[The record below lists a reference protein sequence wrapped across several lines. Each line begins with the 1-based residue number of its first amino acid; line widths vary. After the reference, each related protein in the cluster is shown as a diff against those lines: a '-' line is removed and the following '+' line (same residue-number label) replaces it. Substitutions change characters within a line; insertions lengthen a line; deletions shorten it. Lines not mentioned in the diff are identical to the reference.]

1 MSETDLAWDFFLA
14 HAGADVELAER
25 LFELLADSSRVFLD
39 SRCLQLGDDWDTI
52 LADAQRR
59 SLITVVLVSRN
70 TTSAYY
76 QREEV
81 AAAIALAREDGD
93 KHRVVP
99 VYLDSSAEKSVTPY
113 GLRLKHGISIGDTCG
128 LPEAAAE
135 LLSLRRSL
143 GEPIHIRKSDSG
155 KDLSTR
161 PVARRERI
169 AVLRWLKRLPDEFES
184 HFRELWRI
192 GIGKHRPP
200 EEEAD
205 RLHEQRRG
213 LLRSCTCIEEKLPEM
228 FRQVGPSEQDRA
240 LFSEVSPAFKREA
253 EACFHASR
261 TLINGVQ
268 LPSTDGSRVPITFSM
283 TYSAL
288 EVGEHLRI
296 LRMAADELG
305 IRFPVD
311 EVEEAER
318 PIQDQIER

>member
-14 HAGADVELAER
+14 HASADVEIAER
-25 LFELLADSSRVFLD
+25 LYERLADSSRVFLD
-39 SRCLQLGDDWDTI
+39 SRCLRLGDDWDTM

-99 VYLDSSAEKSVTPY
+99 IYLDAEAEKSVTPY
-113 GLRLKHGISIGDTCG
+113 GLRLKLGISIGDTCG
-128 LPEAAAE
+128 LPEAAAR

-143 GEPIHIRKSDSG
+143 REPIQIRRSDSG
-155 KDLSTR
+155 KDLSIR

-169 AVLRWLKRLPDEFES
+169 AVLRWLKRLPDEFDAY
-184 HFRELWRI
+184 FRELGRI
-192 GIGKHRPP
+192 GFGKHRPP
-200 EEEAD
+200 EQEAD
-205 RLHEQRRG
+205 RLHEQARG
-213 LLRSCTCIEEKLPEM
+213 LLRSYTRIVETLPEM
-228 FRQVGPSEQDRA
+228 FRQVGPSEGDRG
-240 LFSEVSPAFKREA
+240 LFSEVFPAFKREA

-261 TLINGVQ
+261 TLIDGVQ
-268 LPSTDGSRVPITFSM
+268 MPSTDGSRVPITFSM

-296 LRMAADELG
+296 LRMAAEELG

-318 PIQDQIER
+318 RIQEQTEQ